1 MSQSTIIVVE
11 IGLDKFELFCGSR
24 APAIAVG
31 IELHETRQ
39 FADDEAATVLAYLPE
54 AGAGR
59 FVLFAAMRELA
70 EFNRGLHAGESG
82 WLKVTVSRYD

>member
-11 IGLDKFELFCGSR
+11 TGLDKYEIYCGSR
-24 APAIAVG
+24 APAVDAGVG
-31 IELHETRQ
+31 LNETRK
-39 FADDEAATVLAYLPE
+39 FRDKDADALLASLPD

-59 FVLFAAMRELA
+59 LVLFAAIRELA
-70 EFNRGLHAGESG
+70 ENNRTLIQESG

>member
-11 IGLDKFELFCGSR
+11 TGLDKFELFCGSR
-24 APAIAVG
+24 EPAQSLG
-31 IELHETRQ
+31 IELFDSKTYND
-39 FADDEAATVLAYLPE
+39 AEALLILSRMPG

-59 FVLFAAMRELA
+59 QTLFTAIMREAHHYQELY
-70 EFNRGLHAGESG
+70 AGESG

>member
-1 MSQSTIIVVE
+1 MSQSTIIEVE

-24 APAIAVG
+24 EPAQSLG
-31 IELHETRQ
+31 IELFHNKTYND
-39 FADDEAATVLAYLPE
+39 AEALLILSRMPS

-59 FVLFAAMRELA
+59 QTLFTAILRHAHDNQELY
-70 EFNRGLHAGESG
+70 AGESG

>member
-24 APAIAVG
+24 EPAELLG
-31 IELHETRQ
+31 IEVGKSRTYYG
-39 FADDEAATVLAYLPE
+39 EAASIILGRMPS

-59 FVLFAAMRELA
+59 QTLFTAILRHAYDNRE
-70 EFNRGLHAGESG
+70 LHAGERN
-82 WLKVTVSRYD
+82 WLRATISRYD

>member
-1 MSQSTIIVVE
+1 MSQSTVIEVE
-11 IGLDKFELFCGSR
+11 IGLDKFDLFCGSR
-24 APAIAVG
+24 APAVDAGVG
-31 IELHETRQ
+31 LNETRV
-39 FADDEAATVLAYLPE
+39 FHDEDADALLDSLPN

-82 WLKVTVSRYD
+82 WLKVTVSRHD